1 MKAKRNITNDLVT
14 DYINGFYAPLTDEL
28 GKLRVDSEEKNVP
41 IILKETES
49 FLKTFLGVIKPARI
63 LEIGCAVGYSAMFFA
78 QLTGAEGYTIEKNFE
93 MVETA
98 VKNIESLGYA
108 EKINVFEGDGEEIAE
123 LLKKEGTKPFDVV
136 FIDAA
141 KSHYQRFFDAC
152 LPLCGPDTMIIADNV
167 LFKGRI
173 ADDKYDPDGK
183 YKTNIRRMRE
193 FIAYIMNKP
202 SLDSSILAVGDGLSI
217 TRFKTI

>member
-1 MKAKRNITNDLVT
+1 
-14 DYINGFYAPLTDEL
+14 
-28 GKLRVDSEEKNVP
+28 
-41 IILKETES
+41 
-49 FLKTFLGVIKPARI
+49 
-63 LEIGCAVGYSAMFFA
+63 MFFA
-78 QLTGAEGYTIEKNFE
+78 QLTGAEVYTIEKNFE

-152 LPLCGPDTMIIADNV
+152 LPLCGPDTVIIADNV

-202 SLDSSILAVGDGLSI
+202 SLDSSIFAVGDGLSI

>member
-78 QLTGAEGYTIEKNFE
+78 QLTGAEVYTIEKNFE

-123 LLKKEGTKPFDVV
+123 LLKKEVRNRLMSYLSMPQKATTKGFLMHA
-136 FIDAA
+136 FRCAG
-141 KSHYQRFFDAC
+141 
-152 LPLCGPDTMIIADNV
+152 L
-167 LFKGRI
+167 
-173 ADDKYDPDGK
+173 
-183 YKTNIRRMRE
+183 IR
-193 FIAYIMNKP
+193 
-202 SLDSSILAVGDGLSI
+202 
-217 TRFKTI
+217 

>member
-1 MKAKRNITNDLVT
+1 MEAKRNITNDLVT

-78 QLTGAEGYTIEKNFE
+78 QLTGAEVYTIEKNSE

-108 EKINVFEGDGEEIAE
+108 EKINVFEGPTA
-123 LLKKEGTKPFDVV
+123 KKSQNFLRKKVRNRLMSCLSMPQKATTKGFLMHA
-136 FIDAA
+136 FRCAG
-141 KSHYQRFFDAC
+141 
-152 LPLCGPDTMIIADNV
+152 L
-167 LFKGRI
+167 
-173 ADDKYDPDGK
+173 
-183 YKTNIRRMRE
+183 IR
-193 FIAYIMNKP
+193 
-202 SLDSSILAVGDGLSI
+202 
-217 TRFKTI
+217 

>member
-1 MKAKRNITNDLVT
+1 MEAKRNITNDLVT
-14 DYINGFYAPLTDEL
+14 DYINGFYTPLTDEL

-63 LEIGCAVGYSAMFFA
+63 LEIGCAVGYWAMFFA
-78 QLTGAEGYTIEKNFE
+78 QLTGAEVYTIEKNSE

-152 LPLCGPDTMIIADNV
+152 LPLCGPDTVIIADNV

>member
-1 MKAKRNITNDLVT
+1 MEANRNITNDLVT
-14 DYINGFYAPLTDEL
+14 DYINGFYTPLTDEL

-78 QLTGAEGYTIEKNFE
+78 QLTGAEVYTIEKNSE

-152 LPLCGPDTMIIADNV
+152 LPLCGPGTMIIADNV

>member
-1 MKAKRNITNDLVT
+1 
-14 DYINGFYAPLTDEL
+14 
-28 GKLRVDSEEKNVP
+28 
-41 IILKETES
+41 
-49 FLKTFLGVIKPARI
+49 
-63 LEIGCAVGYSAMFFA
+63 MFFA
-78 QLTGAEGYTIEKNFE
+78 QLTGAEVYTIEKNPE

-108 EKINVFEGDGEEIAE
+108 ERINVFEGDGEEIAE

-141 KSHYQRFFDAC
+141 KSHYRRFFDAC
-152 LPLCGPDTMIIADNV
+152 LPLCGPDTVIIADNV

-217 TRFKTI
+217 TRFKAV

>member
-1 MKAKRNITNDLVT
+1 MEAKRNITNDLVT
-14 DYINGFYAPLTDEL
+14 DYINGFYTPLTDEL

-63 LEIGCAVGYSAMFFA
+63 LEIGCAVAYSAMFFA
-78 QLTGAEGYTIEKNFE
+78 QLTGAEVYTIEKNSE

>member
-1 MKAKRNITNDLVT
+1 MEAKRNITNDLVT
-14 DYINGFYAPLTDEL
+14 DYINGVYTPLTDEL

-78 QLTGAEGYTIEKNFE
+78 QLTVAEVYTIEKNSE

>member
-1 MKAKRNITNDLVT
+1 MEAKRNITNDLVT
-14 DYINGFYAPLTDEL
+14 DYINGFYTPLTDEL

-78 QLTGAEGYTIEKNFE
+78 QLTGAEVYTIEKNSE

-173 ADDKYDPDGK
+173 ADDKYDPDGQ

>member
-1 MKAKRNITNDLVT
+1 MSNYRNIINPEVVE
-14 DYINGFYAPLTDEL
+14 YITSFYRPVNEEL
-28 GKLRVDSEEKNVP
+28 GSFRAAAEADRVPVILPDTEALILNLLR
-41 IILKETES
+41 IM
-49 FLKTFLGVIKPARI
+49 KPERI
-63 LEIGCAVGYSAMFFA
+63 LEIGTAVGYSASCFA
-78 QLTGAEGYTIEKNFE
+78 SVCDADITTVEVNE
-93 MVETA
+93 ETA
-98 VKNIESLGYA
+98 RIARANIDRLGLSDR
-108 EKINVFEGDGEEIAE
+108 IDVLCGDGEEIVNN
-123 LLKKEGTKPFDVV
+123 LDMQYDFV

>member
-1 MKAKRNITNDLVT
+1 MEAKRNITNDLVT
-14 DYINGFYAPLTDEL
+14 DYINGFYTPLTDEL

-78 QLTGAEGYTIEKNFE
+78 QLTGAEVYTIEKNSE

-152 LPLCGPDTMIIADNV
+152 LPLCGPDTVIIADNV

>member
-1 MKAKRNITNDLVT
+1 MEAKRNITNDIVT

-41 IILKETES
+41 IILKETEG
-49 FLKTFLGVIKPARI
+49 FLKTFLGIIKPARI

-78 QLTGAEGYTIEKNFE
+78 QLTGAEVFTIEKNPE

-136 FIDAA
+136 FIDAS
-141 KSHYQRFFDAC
+141 KSHYRRFFDAC
-152 LPLCGPDTMIIADNV
+152 LPLCGPDTVIIADNV

-193 FIAYIMNKP
+193 FIAYIMNAP
-202 SLDSSILAVGDGLSI
+202 SLDSSIIAVGDGLSI
-217 TRFKTI
+217 TRFKTT

>member
-1 MKAKRNITNDLVT
+1 MEAKRNITNDLVT
-14 DYINGFYAPLTDEL
+14 DYINGFYTPLTDEL

-78 QLTGAEGYTIEKNFE
+78 QLTGAEVYTIEKNSE

-183 YKTNIRRMRE
+183 YKTNIRRMSE

>member
-1 MKAKRNITNDLVT
+1 
-14 DYINGFYAPLTDEL
+14 
-28 GKLRVDSEEKNVP
+28 
-41 IILKETES
+41 
-49 FLKTFLGVIKPARI
+49 
-63 LEIGCAVGYSAMFFA
+63 
-78 QLTGAEGYTIEKNFE
+78 
-93 MVETA
+93 
-98 VKNIESLGYA
+98 
-108 EKINVFEGDGEEIAE
+108 
-123 LLKKEGTKPFDVV
+123 
-136 FIDAA
+136 
-141 KSHYQRFFDAC
+141 
-152 LPLCGPDTMIIADNV
+152 MIIADNV

>member
-1 MKAKRNITNDLVT
+1 MEAKRNITNDLVT
-14 DYINGFYAPLTDEL
+14 DYINGFYTPLTDEL

-78 QLTGAEGYTIEKNFE
+78 QLTGAEVYTIEKNSE

>member
-1 MKAKRNITNDLVT
+1 MEAKRNITNDLVT
-14 DYINGFYAPLTDEL
+14 DYINGFYTPLTDEL

-78 QLTGAEGYTIEKNFE
+78 QLTGAEVYTIEKNSD

>member
-1 MKAKRNITNDLVT
+1 MEAKRNITNDLVT
-14 DYINGFYAPLTDEL
+14 DYINGFYTPLPDEL

-78 QLTGAEGYTIEKNFE
+78 QLTGAEVYTIEKNSE

>member
-1 MKAKRNITNDLVT
+1 MEAKRNITNDLVT
-14 DYINGFYAPLTDEL
+14 DYINGFYTPLTDEL

-49 FLKTFLGVIKPARI
+49 FLKTFLGVIKPARN
-63 LEIGCAVGYSAMFFA
+63 LEIVCALGYSA
-78 QLTGAEGYTIEKNFE
+78 EVYTIEKNSE

>member
-1 MKAKRNITNDLVT
+1 MEAKRNITNDLVT
-14 DYINGFYAPLTDEL
+14 DYINGFYTPLTDEL

-78 QLTGAEGYTIEKNFE
+78 QLTGAEVYTNEKNSE
-93 MVETA
+93 MGETA

>member
-1 MKAKRNITNDLVT
+1 MEAKRNITNDLVT
-14 DYINGFYAPLTDEL
+14 DYINGFYTPLTDEL

-78 QLTGAEGYTIEKNFE
+78 QLTGAEVYTIEKNSE

-141 KSHYQRFFDAC
+141 KSHSQRFFDAC

>member
-1 MKAKRNITNDLVT
+1 M
-14 DYINGFYAPLTDEL
+14 
-28 GKLRVDSEEKNVP
+28 
-41 IILKETES
+41 
-49 FLKTFLGVIKPARI
+49 IKPARI

-78 QLTGAEGYTIEKNFE
+78 QLTGAEVYTIEKNFE

>member
-1 MKAKRNITNDLVT
+1 MEAKRNITNDLVT
-14 DYINGFYAPLTDEL
+14 DYINGFYTPLTDEL

-78 QLTGAEGYTIEKNFE
+78 QLTGAEVYTIEKNSE

-108 EKINVFEGDGEEIAE
+108 EKINVFEGDGEEITE